1 MYIISKSITPHYWCS
16 GICWQITLYKLES
29 IKKISFILVFRGSP
43 HSTSTYLNNMAWLF
57 LSFSF
62 RPKEVTR
69 VGRCGS
75 VSYSVSHLK
84 PLGTIW
90 AEFPTVVEIIM
101 IPGLSE
107 CIIITIAH
115 HLSFCRRWCYNWEIS
130 CIKSSKIYNHWMMI
144 IIMGIKLIFG
154 YLMVRLN
161 YFCCF

>member
-1 MYIISKSITPHYWCS
+1 
-16 GICWQITLYKLES
+16 
-29 IKKISFILVFRGSP
+29 
-43 HSTSTYLNNMAWLF
+43 MAWLF

-115 HLSFCRRWCYNWEIS
+115 HLSFAEDDVIIGRFPVSRRW
-130 CIKSSKIYNHWMMI
+130 YNHHWI
-144 IIMGIKLIFG
+144 IGIKLIFG
-154 YLMVRLN
+154 YLIVRLN
-161 YFCCF
+161 YYCCFLKKMEENSIFTMIRYENIYITKGEKFAIQK

>member
-1 MYIISKSITPHYWCS
+1 MLKVLLSELLKKWLLAH
-16 GICWQITLYKLES
+16 L
-29 IKKISFILVFRGSP
+29 KISW
-43 HSTSTYLNNMAWLF
+43 HTLNIGGDVAWLF

-130 CIKSSKIYNHWMMI
+130 CIKSKKIYNHWMII

-154 YLMVRLN
+154 YLIVRLN
-161 YFCCF
+161 YYCCF

>member
-1 MYIISKSITPHYWCS
+1 MWLSS
-16 GICWQITLYKLES
+16 LY
-29 IKKISFILVFRGSP
+29 
-43 HSTSTYLNNMAWLF
+43 STSTYLNNMAWLF

-130 CIKSSKIYNHWMMI
+130 CIKSTKIYNHWMII

-154 YLMVRLN
+154 YLIVRQTELLTLLLKENERKFEVFLSWEYIPYIYLN
-161 YFCCF
+161 YCR